1 MDHDI
6 AQHTRNVA
14 DIVNSIVPTLS
25 DDGLRREEQW
35 FSNIVDSMQVVNT
48 GGDDAC
54 IVLLAAMVDKVSSQL
69 SIIETEMERC
79 TGARSGPVHQGI
91 VFNTGM
97 SSH

>member
-1 MDHDI
+1 MDHNI

-14 DIVNSIVPTLS
+14 DIVNSTVPALS
-25 DDGLRREEQW
+25 DEGLRREEQW
-35 FSNIVDSMQVVNT
+35 FSDIVDSMQVVNT

-69 SIIETEMERC
+69 SIIEMEMERHA
-79 TGARSGPVHQGI
+79 GAQLGPVHQGI